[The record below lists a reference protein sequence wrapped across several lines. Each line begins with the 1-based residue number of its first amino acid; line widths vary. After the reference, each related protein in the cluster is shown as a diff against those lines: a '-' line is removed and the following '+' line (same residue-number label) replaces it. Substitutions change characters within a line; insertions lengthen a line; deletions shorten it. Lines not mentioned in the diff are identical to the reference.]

1 MRMTDL
7 IEKNERPVVSFEFF
21 PPRDE
26 LAADKLD
33 GVIDKLASLE
43 PDFVSVTFGAG
54 GSTREGSYHLAHKL
68 IKEKGLD
75 VVTYFA
81 GYGLSPN
88 DITSVLDGYAELGV
102 ETLFVV
108 RGDKPRDTD
117 GFTPHPDSFQHASE
131 LLDFISPRYDFCLG
145 AAGYPEGHPE
155 APSRE
160 KDLEY
165 CRLKVNNG
173 AKFIIAQY
181 CYDNECFFDFV
192 QRARSIGITVPII
205 PGIMP
210 IYGIKLME
218 GLARVCGATI
228 PEEVRDGLAQIPSD
242 DPKAVVRF
250 GIDFAANQCRDLLR
264 HGVDGLHF
272 YTMDRSDT
280 IIEVV
285 NRLREESLLQA
296 L

>member
-7 IEKNERPVVSFEFF
+7 IDKNERPIVSFEFF

-26 LAADKLD
+26 QAADKLD
-33 GVIDKLASLE
+33 VVIDKLAALR

-54 GSTREGSYHLAHKL
+54 GSTRDGSYNLARKL
-68 IKEKGLD
+68 IEEKGLD
-75 VVTYFA
+75 IVTYFA
-81 GYGLSPN
+81 GYGLSPS
-88 DITSVLDGYAELGV
+88 DITTVLDGYAKLGV

-117 GFTPHPDSFQHASE
+117 GFTPHPESFQYASE

-155 APSRE
+155 AQSPE

-181 CYDNECFFDFV
+181 CYDNELFFDFV
-192 QRARSIGITVPII
+192 QRARAIGITVPII
-205 PGIMP
+205 PGVMP
-210 IYGIKLME
+210 IYGVKLME
-218 GLARVCGATI
+218 GIAKVCGATI
-228 PEEVRDGLAQIPSD
+228 PDTVRNGLAQLPQD
-242 DPKAVVRF
+242 DPKAVVNF
-250 GIDFAANQCRDLLR
+250 GIDFAISQCRDLLR

-272 YTMDRSDT
+272 YTMDRSNT

-285 NRLREESLLQA
+285 NRLREEALL
-296 L
+296 

>member
-7 IEKNERPVVSFEFF
+7 IEKKQKPVVSFEFF

-26 LAADKLD
+26 AAADKLE
-33 GVIDKLASLE
+33 GVIDKLVSLK

-54 GSTREGSYHLAHKL
+54 GSTREGSYHLARKL
-68 IKEKGLD
+68 IQEKGLD

-81 GYGLSPN
+81 GYGLAPD
-88 DITSVLDGYAELGV
+88 DITSVLDAYAGLGV

-108 RGDKPRDTD
+108 RGDKPRDAE
-117 GFTPHPDSFQHASE
+117 GFTPHPESFQHASE
-131 LLDFISPRYDFCLG
+131 LLDFIRPRYNFCLG

-155 APSRE
+155 AQSRE

-165 CRLKVNNG
+165 CRLKVQNG
-173 AKFIIAQY
+173 AEFIIAQY

-210 IYGIKLME
+210 IYGVKLME

-228 PEEVRDGLAQIPSD
+228 PDTLRNDLAQLPQD
-242 DPKAVVRF
+242 DPAAVVRY
-250 GIDFAANQCRDLLR
+250 GIDFAFSQCRDLLK

-272 YTMDRSDT
+272 YTMDRSNT

-285 NRLREESLLQA
+285 NRLREESLLP
-296 L
+296 